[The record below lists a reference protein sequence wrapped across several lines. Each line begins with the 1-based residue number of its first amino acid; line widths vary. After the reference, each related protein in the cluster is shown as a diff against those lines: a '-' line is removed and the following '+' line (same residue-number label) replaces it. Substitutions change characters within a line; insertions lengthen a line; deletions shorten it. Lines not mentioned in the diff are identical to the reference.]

1 MKSKT
6 LNKILFHSPRLL
18 AIVFAIV
25 LILISSDV
33 FNDAVMTLGEKI
45 LSFSVKLISPVII
58 IAALIFAWKREMIG
72 GLIFIILG
80 IAYILFGWNNFALW
94 KLLISGSVLIFI
106 GILFLL
112 NQRNKIDNNDD
123 AGTVTNN

>member
-80 IAYILFGWNNFALW
+80 IAYILFAWNNLELW
-94 KLLISGSVLIFI
+94 KLIISGSVLIFI
-106 GILFLL
+106 GVLFLL
-112 NQRNKIDNNDD
+112 NQRNNSKNDD
-123 AGTVTNN
+123 ADIMPDN